1 MTAFRNI
8 SSFWL
13 TICLVSSFTACSNAQ
28 EFFPIEIDHRIILG
42 HEHIDKIVFLTEGK
56 TVAIVGNHT
65 SVLFADIDSTP
76 IHLVDTL
83 ISRGI
88 NVLKVF
94 APEHGFRGDQANGAI
109 IHDGIDTETGLPI
122 VSLHGKHR
130 KPSVESLA
138 DIDVMI
144 FDIQDVGTRF
154 YTYLSTL
161 LLVMEAAAENNVEV
175 IVLDRP
181 NPHCHHVEGPMLD
194 PDFSSFVGLAPVPII
209 YGMTLGEIALMA
221 NGELWL
227 KDGIQSDLNIIACEN
242 YTSSTHYSIPKAP
255 SPNLPTDAS
264 ISLYPSLCFLEPTNV
279 SIGRG
284 TPTPFELAGFPNN
297 PTGTFTFTPIST
309 PGAAPHP
316 KHENTTCSGDNFH
329 ELGMTWISS
338 RESWDLS
345 ILERYANLF
354 RNSQGEL
361 VGFFTSKSFFDKL
374 VGTDELRLALE
385 SNESIE
391 VLEKSWEEDI
401 EKFKSARTPYLL
413 YLR

>member
-1 MTAFRNI
+1 LIAFRHISNFCLII
-8 SSFWL
+8 SSL
-13 TICLVSSFTACSNAQ
+13 SSLCSCSYAQ
-28 EFFPIEIDHRIILG
+28 DFSPTENNSRIVLG
-42 HEHIDKIVFLTEGK
+42 NEHIDEIVTLTHGK
-56 TVAIVGNHT
+56 SVAIIGNHT
-65 SVLFADIDSTP
+65 SVLFADTDSTP

-83 ISRGI
+83 ISRDI
-88 NVLKVF
+88 NVIKVF

-122 VSLHGKHR
+122 FSLHGKHR
-130 KPSVESLA
+130 KPSSESLA
-138 DIDVMI
+138 DIDVVI

-161 LLVMEAAAENNVEV
+161 LLVMEAAAENDVQV

-181 NPHCHHVEGPMLD
+181 NPHCDHVKGPMLD

-221 NGELWL
+221 NGEHWL
-227 KDGIQSDLNIIACEN
+227 TDGIRADLNIIACEN
-242 YTSSTHYSIPKAP
+242 YSSTTHYSLPISP

-297 PTGTFTFTPIST
+297 PSGTYSFTPIST

-316 KHENTTCSGDNFH
+316 KHENTTCSGENLH
-329 ELGMTWISS
+329 ELGIKWITTG
-338 RESWDLS
+338 ESWDLN

-354 RNSQGEL
+354 RNEDGEL
-361 VGFFTSKSFFDKL
+361 VGFFTSTSFFDKL

-391 VLEKSWEEDI
+391 DLEKSWEEDI
-401 EKFKSARTPYLL
+401 EKFKSARTPYIL

>member
-1 MTAFRNI
+1 MIAFRHISNFCLIIGAI
-8 SSFWL
+8 SSL
-13 TICLVSSFTACSNAQ
+13 SSCSHAQ
-28 EFFPIEIDHRIILG
+28 DSPSTDINSRIILG
-42 HEHIDKIVFLTEGK
+42 NEHIDHLVTLTHSK
-56 TVAIVGNHT
+56 SVAIIGNHT
-65 SVLFADIDSTP
+65 SVLFADTDTTP
-76 IHLVDTL
+76 THLVDTL

-109 IHDGIDTETGLPI
+109 IHDGIDSETGLPI
-122 VSLHGKHR
+122 FSLHGKHR
-130 KPSVESLA
+130 KPSAESLA
-138 DIDVMI
+138 NIDVVI

-181 NPHCHHVEGPMLD
+181 NPHCHHVKGPMLD
-194 PDFSSFVGLAPVPII
+194 ADFSSFVGLAPVPII

-227 KDGIQSDLNIIACEN
+227 KDGIQADLNIIACEN
-242 YTSSTHYSIPKAP
+242 YSRTTHYSIPISP

-284 TPTPFELAGFPNN
+284 TPTPFELVGFPNN
-297 PTGTFTFTPIST
+297 PSGTYSFTPVAT
-309 PGAAPHP
+309 PGASPHP
-316 KHENTTCSGDNFH
+316 KYENTICSGENLHD
-329 ELGMTWISS
+329 LGMKWISS
-338 RESWDLS
+338 SESWDLN
-345 ILERYANLF
+345 ILVRYADLF
-354 RNSQGEL
+354 RYEDGEL

-391 VLEKSWEEDI
+391 SLEKSWEEDI

>member
-1 MTAFRNI
+1 MKAFHRI

-13 TICLVSSFTACSNAQ
+13 ILCLLSSLSSCGNTQ
-28 EFFPIEIDHRIILG
+28 EFKAKKINHRIILG
-42 HEHIDKIVFLTEGK
+42 HEHIDKIVSLTEGK

-65 SVLFADIDSTP
+65 SVLFADIEYPS

-83 ISRGI
+83 ISRGV

-94 APEHGFRGDQANGAI
+94 APEHGFRGNQANGAI

-122 VSLHGKHR
+122 VSLHGKYR
-130 KPSVESLA
+130 KPSAESLE
-138 DIDVMI
+138 DIDVVI

-161 LLVMEAAAENNVEV
+161 LLVMEAAAENDVEV

-181 NPHCHHVEGPMLD
+181 NPHCHHIEGPMLD

-221 NGELWL
+221 NGEHWL
-227 KDGIQSDLNIIACEN
+227 IGGVQADLHIIACEN
-242 YTSSTHYSIPKAP
+242 YTGTTFYSLPISP

-284 TPTPFELAGFPNN
+284 TPTPFELIGFPNN
-297 PTGTFTFTPIST
+297 PIGTFSFTPVST
-309 PGAAPHP
+309 MGAAPHP
-316 KHENTTCSGDNFH
+316 KHENTLCSGENLNK
-329 ELGMTWISS
+329 LGVTWITNG
-338 RESWDLS
+338 ESWDLRF
-345 ILERYANLF
+345 LTKYADLF
-354 RNSQGEL
+354 RNKDGEL
-361 VGFFTSKSFFDKL
+361 VDFFTSTSFFDKL

-385 SNESIE
+385 SNLSIE
-391 VLEKSWEEDI
+391 DLGNSWEVDI
-401 EKFKSARTPYLL
+401 EKFKTTRAPYLL